1 MGEIKKDCEYHLYF
15 DGDRRI
21 PSVTEILETLE
32 VPTTAFFL
40 QRRASTIVSG
50 AASFMP
56 QLNRLSGARFNPE
69 NPRTLSPFSPFIR
82 AFEDF
87 LSEKKFHPRNSEIVL
102 YVEDWGIAGTM
113 DLDGAFEGDSFW
125 TEIEIKT
132 GKAPKWAK
140 VQAAAYRAMLNHT
153 QPYIG

>member
-1 MGEIKKDCEYHLYF
+1 MASAGFLLSPKYW
-15 DGDRRI
+15 RRWGC
-21 PSVTEILETLE
+21 
-32 VPTTAFFL
+32 PTTAFSL
-40 QRRASTIVSG
+40 PRRAFTTASG

-56 QLNRLSGARFNPE
+56 QLSRLSGASFNPKTHE
-69 NPRTLSPFSPFIR
+69 LYPLFSPFIR

-140 VQAAAYRAMLNHT
+140 VQAAAYRAMFNYRINRT
-153 QPYIG
+153 KTR